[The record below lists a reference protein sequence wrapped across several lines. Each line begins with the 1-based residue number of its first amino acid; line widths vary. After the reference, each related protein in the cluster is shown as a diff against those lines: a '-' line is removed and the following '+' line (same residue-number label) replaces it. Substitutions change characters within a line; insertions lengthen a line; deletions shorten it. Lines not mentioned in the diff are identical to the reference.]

1 MLKRVLTIFYRDI
14 KSGTRDYMIFYI
26 LIIPLVLAALLRAFI
41 PSAGANVIKMAV
53 MEDADQAFVQLLE
66 EHGKVETFS
75 SREKIINRVG
85 AADDI
90 FGVIASGNSVE
101 IISAGN
107 ESEGSLELVQAVVN
121 SWYNSDVE
129 TPISVSFSDMGWQ
142 LSPLG
147 QYGSSFLVIFIS
159 IFGGMIIL
167 INLVEE
173 KQYNTLS
180 AINVTPLRRFE
191 YVIGKG
197 LLGFIIPVLH
207 AYAILLILGYTR
219 INYLMVTLVVLAIA
233 LIGVIIGFSIGIYN
247 DEPIGA
253 IASMKVVFIPI
264 FGSIFG
270 GIFLAE
276 KWHPLLYWSPFYWA
290 FRSMDRIVLEQA
302 GWLEII
308 RNCVFILLLSALVFL
323 FLRKRIQRG
332 LQ

>member
-1 MLKRVLTIFYRDI
+1 MLQRILTITLRDVR
-14 KSGTRDYMIFYI
+14 SGTRDFMIFYI
-26 LIIPLVLAALLRAFI
+26 LIIPLVLAAMLRAFI
-41 PSAGANVIKMAV
+41 PSAGANIVKVAV
-53 MEDADQAFVQLLE
+53 LEDADQAFVQMLE
-66 EHGKVETFS
+66 EHGKVEKFD
-75 SREKIINRVG
+75 SRDEIVRRVG
-85 AADDI
+85 AVDDI
-90 FGVIASGNSVE
+90 FGIISDGDSVE
-101 IISAGN
+101 IIAAGN

-121 SWYNSDVE
+121 YWYNSNMELPV
-129 TPISVSFSDMGWQ
+129 TVSFSDMGWQ
-142 LSPLG
+142 LSPLS
-147 QYGSSFLVIFIS
+147 QYGSNFLVVFVS

-197 LLGFIIPVLH
+197 LLGFVIPVIH
-207 AYAILLILGYTR
+207 AFAILLILGFTG
-219 INYLMVTLVVLAIA
+219 INYLMVALVVVAIA

-270 GIFLAE
+270 GIFLADR
-276 KWHPLLYWSPFYWA
+276 WHPFLYWSPFYWA
-290 FRSMDRIVLEQA
+290 YRSMDRIILEQA
-302 GWLEII
+302 NWPEIL
-308 RNCVFILLLSALVFL
+308 RNCGFIILLNALVFL

-332 LQ
+332 LK